1 MPPARPRPVL
11 PPLPPP
17 PEEQERLPVPRVL
30 VRQVQVTGN
39 TLFSKEALAAVTAAY
54 VNHHVTS
61 EELEELRL
69 A

>member
-1 MPPARPRPVL
+1 MPGGQGSGADGY
-11 PPLPPP
+11 PLP
-17 PEEQERLPVPRVL
+17 EPRVL